1 MSSSNQTQ
9 NPVLKEDALADILKR
24 IEDLAKGRLTYPP
37 RITKYELARI
47 VAARA
52 RQLAMGAQ
60 PLIDPQKLG
69 TYDPIAIALEEVRR
83 GLIPFVIIR
92 TLPNGKHVRIK
103 LKELLKLSEEFD
115 VKI

>member
-1 MSSSNQTQ
+1 MSSSNQAS
-9 NPVLKEDALADILKR
+9 NSILKEDTLASILNT
-24 IEDLAKGRLTYPP
+24 ISDLIKGKLTYPP

-52 RQLAMGAQ
+52 KQLAMGAQ
-60 PLIDPQKLG
+60 PLINPQELG
-69 TYDPIAIALEEVRR
+69 TFDPIDIAMEEVRR
-83 GLIPFVIIR
+83 GLLPFIIVR

-103 LKELLKLSEEFD
+103 LKDLLNLSREFD